1 MKKQKLVNCALFTGA
16 ALLPFVT
23 LICEVT
29 FHPCE
34 GFTGFD
40 PLATPWHIAMAT
52 FTVATLSMLWLTVRE
67 KISEP
72 AEWVHLLAAGTGVA
86 LTFCALFTLLA
97 MNLILVYF
105 SLAFLLLF
113 FIIAFFSFLLPF
125 LVFTPLFALM
135 SGIALFRRLNGM
147 AKARGVVITKSF
159 CAGISIGLV
168 AVFAFFA
175 TDGDAV
181 MLSKIVPQ
189 PSWKGDAMKIDALL
203 EEYEQGRGKAAFRVG
218 LCYATGR
225 GVAKDTVKAIEWYRK
240 AFGEGYI
247 TARCFIGHHGKCGP
261 DLPVGTLLCKRIA
274 YRGDARFLFHQGM
287 DYIGKDTAKAVRWL
301 EKAATQGHP
310 QAQLLLDRY
319 YKTGTLTSD
328 DVNDVRQ
335 TIRTIL
341 QQDY

>member
-67 KISEP
+67 KVSEP
-72 AEWVHLLAAGTGVA
+72 TKWVHLLAAGTGVA

-97 MNLILVYF
+97 MNLVLVYF

-125 LVFTPLFALM
+125 LVFTPLFALI
-135 SGIALFRRLNGM
+135 SGIALFRRFRSM
-147 AKARGVVITKSF
+147 AKAHGVIITRSF
-159 CAGISIGLV
+159 RAGILTGLV

-175 TDGDAV
+175 MDGDVV
-181 MLSKIVPQ
+181 MVTDIVPQ
-189 PSWKGDAMKIDALL
+189 PSWKNDATKIDALL
-203 EEYEQGRGKAAFRVG
+203 EEYEQGSGKAAFRVG

-225 GVAKDTVKAIEWYRK
+225 GVAKNTMQAVEWYGK
-240 AFGEGYI
+240 AFGNMY
-247 TARCFIGHHGKCGP
+247 TTSRCFIGLHGKCGP
-261 DLPVGTLLCKRIA
+261 DLPGGVLFSKRIA
-274 YRGDARFLFHQGM
+274 YRRDARFLFHQGM
-287 DYIGKDTAKAVRWL
+287 NYIGKDTTKAARWL
-301 EKAATQGHP
+301 EKSAAQGHP
-310 QAQLLLDRY
+310 QVQLLLDRY
-319 YKTGTLTSD
+319 YKTGTITSD
-328 DVNDVRQ
+328 DTSEVR
-335 TIRTIL
+335 RTLRAVL
-341 QQDY
+341 QQDT